1 MQSQRIRCVGF
12 GRRRYALSKAGWTD
26 GRTDEVKKNPEQKEP
41 GAIFAYVPRFSFF
54 SSQPQQ
60 TAQANSTPCLSRR
73 DEPTHKTN
81 TVHTGDTYAVLCTQS
96 KARQAPG
103 YPQCIASSLCL
114 EHLQHCVRV
123 CIFEHDVIRHRSV
136 ALRIPAHNKH
146 QQSKIHFQHK
156 QAR

>member
-1 MQSQRIRCVGF
+1 MLVLGGEDTHYYQRP
-12 GRRRYALSKAGWTD
+12 D
-26 GRTDEVKKNPEQKEP
+26 GRTDGRSKKNPEQKEP
-41 GAIFAYVPRFSFF
+41 GAIFAYVPRFSF

-60 TAQANSTPCLSRR
+60 TAQSKPTQRLAFHDATNQRIPEIRTPCCKVKQGKPQDTLSI
-73 DEPTHKTN
+73 
-81 TVHTGDTYAVLCTQS
+81 V
-96 KARQAPG
+96 
-103 YPQCIASSLCL
+103 SSLCL

-123 CIFEHDVIRHRSV
+123 CIFEYDVIRHRSV

>member
-1 MQSQRIRCVGF
+1 MCWFWAEKIRIIIK
-12 GRRRYALSKAGWTD
+12 GRMD
-26 GRTDEVKKNPEQKEP
+26 GRTDEVKRTRSRKNPEQ
-41 GAIFAYVPRFSFF
+41 FSRTYHDFPSRHSHNKRHKPTQRLAF
-54 SSQPQQ
+54 HDATNQRIKQIRSIPEIR
-60 TAQANSTPCLSRR
+60 TPCCKVKQGKPQDTLSI
-73 DEPTHKTN
+73 
-81 TVHTGDTYAVLCTQS
+81 V
-96 KARQAPG
+96 
-103 YPQCIASSLCL
+103 SSLCL